1 MQTQKNGQVETKKD
15 LIVSFSGLKSGSY
28 DFDFELDD
36 DFFSAY
42 GNENLQKC
50 KAVFKVKLEKKERL
64 MKFEAEFSGTLSTFC
79 DRCLKPL
86 EMPISGQD
94 TLYVEFGDE
103 ARESDDDNLVIL
115 PEGESRIDLSQFLY
129 ECVAIAVP
137 MRHVHPDDENGN
149 PTCDKEMLEALQAV
163 AVDEETP
170 ATHEEVNPIWEKL
183 KDLK

>member
-50 KAVFKVKLEKKERL
+50 RAVFKVKLEKKERL

-129 ECVAIAVP
+129 ECVATSVP

-149 PTCDKEMLEALQAV
+149 PTCDKEMLDLLQSV
-163 AVDEETP
+163 AVDEENP
-170 ATHEEVNPIWEKL
+170 APQEEVNPIWEKL